1 MKTLKFNLV
10 LSLIA
15 ILCLLPACRTKSEI
29 RREQE
34 FERLK
39 QEVSQTRGDRA
50 EVDSNV
56 DEMRVEMAKLGN
68 VVEESA
74 QGRIKETE
82 EIRKELAA
90 LAIRIQALEQ
100 RAVAEELSQK
110 QLAQE
115 KPKAA
120 SLDLGRKLFDEGKF
134 DESVDIFRAVV
145 KAQPK
150 SEDGKKAQFLL
161 GESLFSTK
169 DYASAVLAFSEF
181 RKSFSQDALIPNAI
195 YRQATSFREMGQN
208 TDAKLFYQ
216 DLIERFPKSPF
227 ARKAKIELKRLK

>member
-1 MKTLKFNLV
+1 M
-10 LSLIA
+10 
-15 ILCLLPACRTKSEI
+15 LCSLPACRTKSEI

-50 EVDSNV
+50 DVDSSV
-56 DEMRVEMAKLGN
+56 DEIRVEIAKLGN
-68 VVEESA
+68 VVEESV
-74 QGRIKETE
+74 QGRIKENE
-82 EIRKELAA
+82 EIRKELIA
-90 LAIRIQALEQ
+90 LAARVQALEQ
-100 RAVAEELSQK
+100 RAVAEELAQK

-120 SLDLGRKLFDEGKF
+120 SLDLGLKLFDEGKF
-134 DESVDIFRAVV
+134 DEAVGNFRSVV
-145 KAQPK
+145 KVQPK

-181 RKSFSQDALIPNAI
+181 RKSFPKDALIPNAI
-195 YRQATSFREMGQN
+195 YRQATSFREMGQS

-227 ARKAKIELKRLK
+227 TRKAKIELKKLK